1 MPPLTKFWLFTLKD
15 PSQDPSALTPLLTE
29 ILDLCS
35 SFTNPHYN
43 ATSASENDTNA
54 PTHAFYTI
62 TNKPNHMLMIT
73 GYPSQELNNEAD
85 KAYAEKYLPRLFEHV
100 QHIWLRQIEV
110 DINELPLGGEG
121 VVVSIEEGTSGGE
134 GVDFGG
140 VGKGGWDVWKKTRQG
155 SEGDDIL
162 QGARK
167 GEVVGERVW
176 VHVHGRDG
184 EEEGVDGSE
193 VEGRSVFYLRKLVGR

>member
-15 PSQDPSALTPLLTE
+15 HSQPASTLTPLLTE

-43 ATSASENDTNA
+43 ATSAPENNTNA
-54 PTHAFYTI
+54 PTHAFYSI

-100 QHIWLRQIEV
+100 KHIWLRQIEV
-110 DINELPLGGEG
+110 DITELPLGGEG
-121 VVVSIEEGTSGGE
+121 VVVTVNKGIAGGD

-140 VGKGGWDVWKKTRQG
+140 EGKGGWDVWKKTRQG
-155 SEGDDIL
+155 SEGDDVV
-162 QGARK
+162 QGTRK
-167 GEVVGERVW
+167 GEAVGESVW
-176 VHVHGRDG
+176 VHVRGWNG
-184 EEEGVDGSE
+184 EEEGVDGCE
-193 VEGRSVFYLRKLVGR
+193 VEGRSVFYLRKLVER

>member
-15 PSQDPSALTPLLTE
+15 PSQPPSSLSPLLTE

-35 SFTNPHYN
+35 SFTDPHYKPS
-43 ATSASENDTNA
+43 SAPESSTNA
-54 PTHAFYTI
+54 STHAFYTI
-62 TNKPNHMLMIT
+62 TNKPGHMLMIT

-85 KAYAEKYLPRLFEHV
+85 KVYAEKYLPQLFEHV

-110 DINELPLGGEG
+110 DIRELPLGGER
-121 VVVSIEEGTSGGE
+121 VVVSVDEGIAGGE

-140 VGKGGWDVWKKTRQG
+140 EGKGGWDVWKKTRQG
-155 SEGDDIL
+155 SEGDDVV

-167 GEVVGERVW
+167 GESVGERVW
-176 VHVHGRDG
+176 VHVRGWSG
-184 EEEGVDGSE
+184 EEEGVGGRE
-193 VEGRSVFYLRKLVGR
+193 AEGRSVIYLRKLVGR

>member
-15 PSQDPSALTPLLTE
+15 PSKSASTLKPLLTE
-29 ILDLCS
+29 ILNFCS

-43 ATSASENDTNA
+43 ATSAPENNKNA

-85 KAYAEKYLPRLFEHV
+85 KVYAEKYLPRLFEHV

-110 DINELPLGGEG
+110 DIRELPLGGEG
-121 VVVSIEEGTSGGE
+121 VVVSVDEGISGGE
-134 GVDFGG
+134 GSDFGG

-155 SEGDDIL
+155 SERDDVV

-167 GEVVGERVW
+167 GESVGERVW
-176 VHVHGRDG
+176 VHVRKWDG
-184 EEEGVDGSE
+184 QEEGVDGSE
-193 VEGRSVFYLRKLVGR
+193 VEGRSVFYLSKLVGR